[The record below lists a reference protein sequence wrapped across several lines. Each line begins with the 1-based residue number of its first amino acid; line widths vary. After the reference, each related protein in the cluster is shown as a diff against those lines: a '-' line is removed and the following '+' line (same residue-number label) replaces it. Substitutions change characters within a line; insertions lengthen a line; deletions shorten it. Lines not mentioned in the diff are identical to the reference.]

1 VISTILKPDQTYAL
15 VPELAH
21 TRNPLVWVYRFVDD
35 IKGWTLS
42 VATHAPPGSGKLS
55 LGGFRIVPEE
65 RMHAR
70 GFSTDSE
77 AIALAM
83 GMEEKVHWS
92 RVIGVGGPLAMHDIH
107 RIVGGKCV
115 IAPSPDARIG
125 QPRDAEMLDFAIACF
140 KQVEVTGG
148 FLLTTGQ
155 DLGHGLMHD
164 GRTQSLQY
172 INSRYKGSAIADTS
186 ELTAEGNYQILHGML
201 RATGISIEDAQV
213 ALVGCGNIGM
223 HIVERLKTHGTSM
236 IALEARDERR
246 AELEASEIPTWD
258 VSDKAG
264 FMRMP
269 MDALV
274 VNASGGTLDEATV
287 QACAANEQLSV
298 ICGCE
303 NLVMPD
309 ASQVGVLRDARK
321 VYAPTEL
328 GGMMG
333 YLTAAE
339 EYLSRLEGVPL
350 DTESLVRAAQR
361 LEVAGFEATTRILNS
376 AHSETFEEAVTA
388 LYAEGSAKATAT

>member
-1 VISTILKPDQTYAL
+1 MLSPGAARDL

-21 TRNPLVWVYRFVDD
+21 TRNPFVWVYRFTDD
-35 IKGWTLS
+35 VHGWTLS
-42 VATHAPPGSGKLS
+42 IATHATPGSGKLS
-55 LGGFRIVPEE
+55 LGGFRIVPED
-65 RMHAR
+65 RLHTP
-70 GFSTDSE
+70 GFSTDAE

-92 RVIGVGGPLAMHDIH
+92 RVIGVGGPLVMHDIH

-115 IAPSPDARIG
+115 LAPTPDARVG
-125 QPRDAEMLDFAIACF
+125 EPRDVELLDFAIACF

-164 GRTQSLQY
+164 GHTQSLEY
-172 INSRYKGSAIADTS
+172 LNSRYKGSVIADTS

-201 RATGISIEDAQV
+201 RACDRPLSQARVG
-213 ALVGCGNIGM
+213 LVGCGNIGM
-223 HIVERLKTHGTSM
+223 HVVERLMTHDTPM
-236 IALEARDERR
+236 MALEARADRR
-246 AELEASEIPTWD
+246 AELEAMGIRTWELSE
-258 VSDKAG
+258 KAD
-264 FMRMP
+264 FLQQP

-274 VNASGGTLDEATV
+274 VNAAGGTLDEPTV
-287 QACAANEQLSV
+287 HACAANARLAV

-309 ASQVGVLRDARK
+309 PSLVHVLRAAHK

-350 DTESLVRAAQR
+350 DESALLRAAER
-361 LEVAGFEATTRILNS
+361 LELAGCEATERIRDGGH
-376 AHSETFEEAVTA
+376 AETFEEAVTA
-388 LYAEGSAKATAT
+388 LYGT